1 MKLLKTFVL
10 STALALAP
18 LAAHAENFNFSY
30 NFDANST
37 SDSTPMS
44 VVGSFSGTVVGSLIE
59 NISNFSVAMNGA
71 SFTGTLLG
79 AGWNGTA
86 FDNSVAPVISSNV
99 ALDNFYF
106 ADTTATDPN
115 YNNVFWF
122 KGGEIFAVN
131 FNGTDAFGGFPTAD
145 ETAVASKWS
154 VSTVPVPEP
163 STYALLLAGL
173 GLMTM
178 VARRRSQR

>member
-37 SDSTPMS
+37 SDATPMS
-44 VVGSFSGTVVGSLIE
+44 VTGSFSGTVVGSLIE
-59 NISNFSVAMNGA
+59 NISNFSVSLNGTA
-71 SFTGTLLG
+71 FTGTLLG

-86 FDNSVAPVISSNV
+86 FDNSVAPVLSSDV
-99 ALDNFYF
+99 SLDNFYF

-115 YNNVFWF
+115 YNNLFWF

-131 FNGTDAFGGFPTAD
+131 FNADGFPTAD
-145 ETAVASKWS
+145 ETAIASKWS
-154 VSTVPVPEP
+154 VNTVPVPEP